1 MQPIIRP
8 AVLGTAIA
16 VVSVGAVSAH
26 TYLHRAMKSLF
37 WIVLTPT
44 LLTSAA
50 VRPATNSREA
60 TTMRSTSVPAAP
72 TPGTYSL
79 DPPHTFIYFAARHL
93 VVGMVRGRFDRVGGT
108 LVVAKNPADCSLDV
122 TIDAASLSTQNTT
135 RDADLRGSDFFDAAK
150 FPTATYRGHGIRRS
164 GDTWVINGVLTIR
177 GVSKVVPLSF
187 KFNGTAPTVA
197 RQPSRIAFQ
206 GTAAVKRADF
216 NMTRDLLSEIGTQ
229 SAAPDVWLEI
239 NAEALAAD
247 KPKP

>member
-1 MQPIIRP
+1 
-8 AVLGTAIA
+8 
-16 VVSVGAVSAH
+16 
-26 TYLHRAMKSLF
+26 MKSLF
-37 WIVLTPT
+37 WIVLTPA
-44 LLTSAA
+44 LLASA
-50 VRPATNSREA
+50 VIRPATESEA
-60 TTMRSTSVPAAP
+60 AMTVRSATVPASP

-93 VVGMVRGRFDRVGGT
+93 VVGMVRGRFDRIGGT

-135 RDADLRGSDFFDAAK
+135 RDDDLHGADFFDAAK

-164 GDTWVINGVLTIR
+164 GDGWVINGVLTIR
-177 GVSKVVPLSF
+177 GVSRMVPLSF

-197 RQPSRIAFQ
+197 GQPSRIAFQ
-206 GTAAVKRADF
+206 GMAAVKRADF

-247 KPKP
+247 KPKT